1 MTLVGVIV
9 GIGIVGIVA
18 KWMAWRAE
26 RGGQPDLGF
35 VSQRWIAEHRSSHMS
50 GPHS

>member
-9 GIGIVGIVA
+9 GIGIVGILA
-18 KWMAWRAE
+18 KWMTRRSK
-26 RGGQPDLGF
+26 RGGQQDLGF
-35 VSQRWIAEHRSSHMS
+35 VSQSWIAEHRASHLS